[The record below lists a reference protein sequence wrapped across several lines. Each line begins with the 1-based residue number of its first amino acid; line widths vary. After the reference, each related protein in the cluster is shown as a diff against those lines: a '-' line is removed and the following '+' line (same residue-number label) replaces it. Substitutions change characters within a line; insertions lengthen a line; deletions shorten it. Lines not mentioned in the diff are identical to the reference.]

1 MSVEAAVGSVEVVEV
16 FPLLQLVVEQVGV
29 VDDEAVEHPVELFFV
44 DPVRS
49 LDLAVEPGC
58 GGFDVDVSDPP
69 VQYVVVELA
78 LELGSVVGL
87 DCLDQ
92 EGEFGE
98 EVVEEL
104 DGGTSERRSRTSSA
118 WRMTARR

>member
-1 MSVEAAVGSVEVVEV
+1 M
-16 FPLLQLVVEQVGV
+16 
-29 VDDEAVEHPVELFFV
+29 
-44 DPVRS
+44 
-49 LDLAVEPGC
+49 
-58 GGFDVDVSDPP
+58 SDPP

-87 DCLDQ
+87 DYLDPERQ
-92 EGEFGE
+92 FGE